1 MRACISARRK
11 SLGVAVSAAP
21 MLCALLAVELV
32 GLELGGL
39 GAGGVGL
46 GVLVEGNASA
56 QESDVASAYQR
67 AEQLEHDGRPAEAL
81 EAWREVTRLGAG
93 SRMAARASRR
103 ITWLEERSE
112 DHFSPLEAL
121 LAFQQREDRSLEA
134 ADAFARVVE
143 TMPAGRVRIE
153 SRLALAQ
160 AFGSVGQTDR
170 ATEIYRTL
178 LDETDL
184 REDEARLARDELA
197 GVIAEGGDVDAALHE
212 LESSGLGDS
221 ARHGVLMRG
230 ARRRFL
236 EPMAWA
242 FVALFVVVIVF
253 GIHRVRGLSRARAA
267 LSDPWAIATCT
278 LVAAGPYLIARWIGD
293 EATGAFAVLG
303 LANLLG
309 LALSFAAGGAFR
321 GAPPHTIRAL
331 SFTAVLAALG
341 AGYLAALY
349 QAQSLPFA

>member
-1 MRACISARRK
+1 M
-11 SLGVAVSAAP
+11 VAPFV
-21 MLCALLAVELV
+21 CALLVGPGLVLGPGLV
-32 GLELGGL
+32 GSV
-39 GAGGVGL
+39 A
-46 GVLVEGNASA
+46 A
-56 QESDVASAYQR
+56 QESDVSAAYQR
-67 AEQLEHDGRPAEAL
+67 AEELEHDGDPAGAL
-81 EAWREVTRLGAG
+81 EAWREVVRLGPG
-93 SRMAARASRR
+93 SRMSARAGRR
-103 ITWLEERSE
+103 ITWLEERAE
-112 DHFSPLEAL
+112 DHFEPLQAL
-121 LAFQQREDRSLEA
+121 LAFQQRSDRSLEA
-134 ADAFARVVE
+134 ADAFSRVVE
-143 TMPAGRVRIE
+143 AMPAGRVRIE

-160 AFGSVGQTDR
+160 AFGTLGATER
-170 ATEIYRTL
+170 ATAIYRAV
-178 LDETDL
+178 LDEPNL
-184 REDEARLARDELA
+184 REDEASLSRDELA
-197 GVIAEGGDVDAALHE
+197 GVIASGGDVDAALRE

-253 GIHRVRGLSRARAA
+253 GIHRVRGVARARAA
-267 LSDPWAIATCT
+267 LSDPWAIATCI
-278 LVAAGPYLIARWIGD
+278 LVAVGPYVIARWIGD

-309 LALSFAAGGAFR
+309 MALAFAAGGAFR

-349 QAQSLPFA
+349 HAQSLPFA